1 MSNADLYAKRNQ
13 IEQELYRIRS
23 ENNRLQGEINQAVG
37 QIDSLRNQLQSFEN
51 SVNGALANSEMKMN
65 NSISMS
71 DQALGL
77 QQQIEEMY
85 PLYMNMEEADKN
97 SRQLQQK
104 IYYDFK
110 TYRIVRKIMQGIMD
124 NLDMSLVNE
133 EVIYKA
139 IEKEHLQEP
148 DFWLTSAMLSIMGW
162 KTDRKDYSDR
172 TIANSFKLDP
182 KKTCVF
188 FMIFNLRMA
197 REEAAL
203 KWLAVY
209 EQQGIK
215 GEDYETFLMMFSLIS
230 KTVYENVSTKTR
242 TRIETFVD
250 KILKESIENENFSED
265 SITSM
270 ICNYLSR
277 TKTRQ
282 DFDCPAIRKYTDAY
296 EYLVETLSLAQNN
309 ESILDWI
316 CTIVNPK
323 TDEHNAYLKHYMDTL
338 IASPNDVE
346 KETYEQIEL
355 NDLIIEKYGRKEE
368 AQIAF
373 AEELHRRSVEINLVS
388 EMTNTVHDSANK
400 EVNSQMRK
408 NIFVI
413 LKDYEKRGYE
423 KYLNDYR
430 SRTNSIF
437 NIKILDYSSD
447 ADFRDVQ
454 TENKR
459 IESFYD
465 NWLANELAKIKDTSA
480 YIMFGCGVAAL
491 VGSIFIKL
499 IMLGIGVFVLLG
511 VIGGVTMLVNKTNR
525 EHLVEKAGSN
535 KTSVKESF
543 GQIVREYNVAL
554 GMIKKYDDISES
566 ILDEFAKI

>member
-23 ENNRLQGEINQAVG
+23 ENNRLQSEINQAVG

-209 EQQGIK
+209 EH
-215 GEDYETFLMMFSLIS
+215 
-230 KTVYENVSTKTR
+230 N
-242 TRIETFVD
+242 
-250 KILKESIENENFSED
+250 
-265 SITSM
+265 
-270 ICNYLSR
+270 C
-277 TKTRQ
+277 
-282 DFDCPAIRKYTDAY
+282 
-296 EYLVETLSLAQNN
+296 
-309 ESILDWI
+309 WI
-316 CTIVNPK
+316 
-323 TDEHNAYLKHYMDTL
+323 
-338 IASPNDVE
+338 
-346 KETYEQIEL
+346 
-355 NDLIIEKYGRKEE
+355 
-368 AQIAF
+368 
-373 AEELHRRSVEINLVS
+373 
-388 EMTNTVHDSANK
+388 
-400 EVNSQMRK
+400 
-408 NIFVI
+408 
-413 LKDYEKRGYE
+413 
-423 KYLNDYR
+423 
-430 SRTNSIF
+430 
-437 NIKILDYSSD
+437 
-447 ADFRDVQ
+447 
-454 TENKR
+454 
-459 IESFYD
+459 
-465 NWLANELAKIKDTSA
+465 
-480 YIMFGCGVAAL
+480 
-491 VGSIFIKL
+491 
-499 IMLGIGVFVLLG
+499 
-511 VIGGVTMLVNKTNR
+511 
-525 EHLVEKAGSN
+525 
-535 KTSVKESF
+535 
-543 GQIVREYNVAL
+543 
-554 GMIKKYDDISES
+554 
-566 ILDEFAKI
+566 